1 MRDIWTGGVSND
13 ISIELKKTSDK
24 GLSEITTIL
33 RVSADLKSIIYAVHK
48 EFSLDANYPK
58 GHGKIFRD
66 WYLEAHAGEF
76 LFHTERSNGS
86 RQDIVAIGSMAIYYN
101 RGVYLEFLDERMK
114 FSSATSGDKNIL
126 QSCLFIQLGCVEL
139 AAAARLFCILYLS
152 MVIPVR
158 WFAAKTH
165 KLSHRTVHGY
175 AWGVR
180 SMGLVA
186 DIIYEK
192 YKEIKE
198 KPTLILDED
207 YMMGMFD
214 TLGNDIPE
222 YKEYQEYLYQEK
234 KSSFATRAAGAR
246 FVSYKL
252 IREEAFNPADEDN
265 RSTTEHMANYG
276 KIAAQAMIN
285 EFESKKKV
293 TRWHLTVHPEGRL
306 SFNHCSVEEKKAL
319 VGKRATNDSAESAF
333 SSFTDQLK
341 YDMIDFCAAA
351 GISDIKRNGYVNRPS
366 TPKEIKGNKIG
377 MMLCIPQNLRRAIVQ
392 TAMEGAPRV
401 RKKN

>member
-1 MRDIWTGGVSND
+1 MLQSLRRVLIREYKEDTHSLSLVPIPNSICISKMNGAMSGTDTCETMKCFNSLYKEELGLYEGYCWNHMRDIWTGGVSND
-13 ISIELKKTSDK
+13 ISIELKQTLDK
-24 GLSEITTIL
+24 DLSQIPTIL

-114 FSSATSGDKNIL
+114 LTSATSGDKNIL

-165 KLSHRTVHGY
+165 KLSHRTVQGY

-186 DIIYEK
+186 DIIYKK
-192 YKEIKE
+192 YKEIKRNL
-198 KPTLILDED
+198 P
-207 YMMGMFD
+207 
-214 TLGNDIPE
+214 
-222 YKEYQEYLYQEK
+222 
-234 KSSFATRAAGAR
+234 SFLMR
-246 FVSYKL
+246 
-252 IREEAFNPADEDN
+252 I
-265 RSTTEHMANYG
+265 
-276 KIAAQAMIN
+276 I
-285 EFESKKKV
+285 
-293 TRWHLTVHPEGRL
+293 
-306 SFNHCSVEEKKAL
+306 
-319 VGKRATNDSAESAF
+319 
-333 SSFTDQLK
+333 
-341 YDMIDFCAAA
+341 
-351 GISDIKRNGYVNRPS
+351 
-366 TPKEIKGNKIG
+366 
-377 MMLCIPQNLRRAIVQ
+377 
-392 TAMEGAPRV
+392 
-401 RKKN
+401 